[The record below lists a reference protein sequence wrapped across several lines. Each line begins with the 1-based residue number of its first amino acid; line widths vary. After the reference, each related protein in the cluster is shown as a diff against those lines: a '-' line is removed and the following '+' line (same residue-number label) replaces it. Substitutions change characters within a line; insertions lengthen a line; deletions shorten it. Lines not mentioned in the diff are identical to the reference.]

1 MRRSSDAALGSE
13 PPAAL
18 LYRNGERREGRAMKY
33 DVISADCHV
42 DLIWLPPDLFTANAP
57 AAVKDRMPYVTDGPR
72 GKEWVTKN
80 GASFGLDAGMGSA
93 GRQYVPG
100 AIHRSDR
107 MASTGLY
114 EDGRK
119 GVRRLTDPDLRL
131 KDQDRDG
138 VQAEVLYGIL
148 GATSRLNDN
157 EAAGAM
163 LRIYNDWLADFCG
176 HHPERF
182 AGLANIPNHDT
193 EAAVGEIERVARRG
207 NVRGLEIARRYDMT
221 PLWDPWWTPVWDA
234 AAASGLPLHFH
245 TIGGARRDFS
255 QLTGKTLLAAR
266 ASSITSFQMHMA
278 DVLMSIIFAGVLEHH
293 PSLKI
298 VIGEAGTG
306 WIPYI
311 LDRMDAEWEDQFKEL
326 DLKMK
331 PSEYWYRQCYATYQS
346 DPVGVKLLEE
356 LGVDNIMWGSDF
368 PHPDGIWPDSQEY
381 IQRELGHLPDAI
393 RKKIVC
399 DNAAKLYRFVN

>member
-1 MRRSSDAALGSE
+1 
-13 PPAAL
+13 
-18 LYRNGERREGRAMKY
+18 MKY

-57 AAVKDRMPYVTDGPR
+57 AALKERMPYVADGPR

-80 GASFGLDAGMGSA
+80 GASFGLMNGMGSA
-93 GRQYVPG
+93 GRKYEPG
-100 AIHRSDR
+100 KIHRSDR

-114 EDGRK
+114 ADGDK
-119 GVRRLTDPDLRL
+119 GIRRLTDPDLRL
-131 KDQDRDG
+131 KEQDRDG

-148 GATSRLNDN
+148 GATSRLNDD
-157 EAAGAM
+157 EAAGTM

-182 AGLANIPNHDT
+182 AGLACIPNHDT
-193 EAAVGEIERVARRG
+193 AAAVGEIERVARRG
-207 NVRGLEIARRYDMT
+207 NVRGLEIARRFDMT
-221 PLWDPWWTPVWDA
+221 ALWDPWWNPVWDA
-234 AAASGLPLHFH
+234 IAASGLPVHFH

-255 QLTGKTLLAAR
+255 KLTGKTLLAAR
-266 ASSITSFQMHMA
+266 AASISSFQMHMA
-278 DVLMSIIFAGVLEHH
+278 DVLMSVIFAGVLDHR
-293 PSLKI
+293 PNLKM

-311 LDRMDAEWEDQFKEL
+311 LDRMDAEWEDQFKDL
-326 DLKMK
+326 DLKMR
-331 PSEYWYRQCYATYQS
+331 PSGYWYRQCYATYQS

-356 LGVDNIMWGSDF
+356 LGEDNIMWGSDF

-381 IQRELGHLPDAI
+381 IQKELGHLPEAT